1 MTYAVLVPGAVLNCL
16 DESNLKHRGLW
27 LANWTDVSLSG
38 QPTREWLTISSD
50 EISTISIRKNP
61 SPNTISVDDPPMGS
75 LMRSVPWNN
84 VRAVRTQSGVGG
96 GTLQVR
102 VEDDWVDLL
111 RFSNAHTTR
120 FHKISRL
127 MEKMRESP
135 ENWQD
140 SLHQVSSSS
149 HLGQDDATFDPPE
162 CPTCSLRLT
171 SKDENCPRCVQK
183 GQILRRV
190 HDLLRPYRSGVILLC
205 LLTFIGVVAELIPPK
220 LQQYMIDNVLAGHV
234 SPDPL
239 SLDNPAST
247 ETPLPDFKTALLL
260 IVLALAGSRVLLSIV
275 GVFKGQLATR
285 IGTGLTQTLRAQM
298 VRKLQSLAVVYYD
311 RHQVGSMLGRVAH
324 DSEAMHGLMHQITG
338 GFLLQIAQLF
348 GVGAMLIWINPKLAL
363 FTLIP
368 VPLVIL
374 GTSVFW
380 KKVYPRYYRL
390 WDASSKQITVL
401 SGMLSG
407 IRVVKAFA
415 QEDREYQRFAKTS
428 DELRNWRLW
437 VENANAWYSATMSIV
452 FSLGGL
458 IVWYVGGRDV
468 IGNSMT
474 LGELIA
480 FLAYLGMFY
489 APLSALSNFTSWLT
503 SFLTGSKR
511 VLELLDTPLT
521 VSEPNNPVPWDS
533 PKGEI
538 RFEDVSFGY
547 DRNQP
552 VLKNISFRVKPG
564 EMIGIV
570 GRSGSGKSTMVNLL
584 GRFYDVQEG
593 RILVDDIDLRDLPS
607 NQLRERLGIVFQ
619 ESFMFRGTI
628 WRNLSF
634 GKPNATPEQGLEAAK
649 AAGAHD
655 FICRQQLGYET
666 LLGEHG
672 AGLSGGEKQRLSIAR
687 TLLYDPKIL
696 VLDEATSNIDAE
708 AEKSIQDALKV
719 LIRGRTTIAIAHR
732 LSTLRNADRIL
743 VFDQGRLIE
752 QGSHEELLSMDGTY
766 ARLVRIQTS
775 VTKNPD
781 IDRLLHHATESIQE
795 NSARQTTMANKDRA
809 NKDTANKDRANK
821 ESSKRIASKGDSVD
835 DRYPDSNRATAV
847 LDAPESKSVDP
858 ETPASDLPTEE
869 TKPPSLHWLVP
880 LQAQFRTGDHD
891 RIELWIDGARHASSV
906 FIVRT
911 FPATRPEEFLSV
923 RTWNEHGEEIE
934 CGIIRSL
941 HDWPEH
947 DRTQIESLLERRYLL
962 RKIRRVHRS
971 HLASGYLSI
980 DVETI
985 HGPEQITM
993 RWTQS
998 QAIDYG
1004 DHGKLLIDTRENRY
1018 LIENVEQL
1026 PPDDRERFL
1035 QYIYW

>member
-1 MTYAVLVPGAVLNCL
+1 MFYRGWESPRLTHQQTFSAVVVPSVVVGCL
-16 DESNLKHRGLW
+16 EEAGKSHRALW
-27 LANWTDVSLSG
+27 LAQSTDVSLVG
-38 QPTREWLTISSD
+38 ETHEEWLVVSAD
-50 EISTISIRKNP
+50 EL
-61 SPNTISVDDPPMGS
+61 SVLRVNGTAAAERGIPDAI
-75 LMRSVPWNN
+75 LLRSMVWAD
-84 VRAVRTQSGVGG
+84 VAAVRTQAGVGG

-102 VEDDWVDLL
+102 SGDDWIDLL
-111 RFSNAHTTR
+111 RFSNANATR
-120 FHKISRL
+120 FHKVSRML
-127 MEKMRESP
+127 ERMREHP
-135 ENWQD
+135 ETWMF
-140 SLHQVSSSS
+140 
-149 HLGQDDATFDPPE
+149 DATSSAEHDPHASSAGFDPPE
-162 CPTCSLRLT
+162 CPTCSLRLS
-171 SKDENCPRCVQK
+171 SKDESCPRCMQK

-190 HDLLRPYRSGVILLC
+190 HTLIAPYRRGAILLSLLTIVGVI
-205 LLTFIGVVAELIPPK
+205 AELIPPK
-220 LQQYMIDNVLAGHV
+220 LQQYLIDQVLAGGNTAV
-234 SPDPL
+234 
-239 SLDNPAST
+239 ASDASK
-247 ETPLPDFKTALLL
+247 PLPDFRTALLL
-260 IVLALAGSRVLLSIV
+260 IVLALAASRVMLSIV
-275 GVFKGQLATR
+275 AVFKGKLATH
-285 IGTGLTQTLRAQM
+285 IGTGLTRTLRAEM

-324 DSEAMHGLMHQITG
+324 DSEVMHGLMHQITG
-338 GFLLQIAQLF
+338 GFLLQIAQLI

-374 GTSVFW
+374 GTSIFW

-390 WDASSKQITVL
+390 WDASSKQISVL

-415 QEDREYQRFAKTS
+415 QEDREYERFSKTS

-437 VENANAWYSATMSIV
+437 VEDANAWYSSAMSIV

-468 IGNSMT
+468 IGKTMT

-521 VSEPNNPVPWDS
+521 VSEPTSPVEWNEPR
-533 PKGEI
+533 GEI
-538 RFEDVSFGY
+538 EFQDVCFGY

-552 VLKNISFRVKPG
+552 VLKNVSFSVQSG
-564 EMIGIV
+564 EMVGIV

-593 RILVDDIDLRDLPS
+593 RILVDGHDLRDLS
-607 NQLRERLGIVFQ
+607 SHQLRERLGIVFQ

-628 WRNLSF
+628 WRNLSY
-634 GKPNATPEQGLEAAK
+634 GRPQATIEQGLQAAK

-687 TLLYDPKIL
+687 TLLYDPRIL

-708 AEKSIQDALKV
+708 AEKSIQDALRV

-732 LSTLRNADRIL
+732 LSTLRHADRIL

-752 QGSHEELLSMDGTY
+752 QGTHGELLAMDGTY

-781 IDRLLHHATESIQE
+781 IDKLIHAATELE
-795 NSARQTTMANKDRA
+795 
-809 NKDTANKDRANK
+809 
-821 ESSKRIASKGDSVD
+821 SKGGG
-835 DRYPDSNRATAV
+835 ATVA
-847 LDAPESKSVDP
+847 LADESGGSEQKVGTDVANSQL
-858 ETPASDLPTEE
+858 ETIESEAEQQEASG
-869 TKPPSLHWLVP
+869 PSIRWMEPQEWSLRRGGL
-880 LQAQFRTGDHD
+880 D
-891 RIELWIDGARHASSV
+891 RIELWREQECEARSL

-911 FPATRPEEFLSV
+911 FPSKYPEGYLSV
-923 RTWNEHGEEIE
+923 RSWGENGEEYE
-934 CGIIRSL
+934 CGMIRSL
-941 HDWPEH
+941 EGWSA
-947 DRTQIESLLERRYLL
+947 ESAELVRELLSRRYLMRRIVRV
-962 RKIRRVHRS
+962 RKNQ
-971 HLASGYLSI
+971 LESGYLNLEVQT
-980 DVETI
+980 DQ
-985 HGPEQITM
+985 GPEKFTM
-993 RWTQS
+993 RWTQG
-998 QAIDYG
+998 QALDYSEN
-1004 DHGKLLIDTRENRY
+1004 GKLLIDTRENRY
-1018 LIENVEQL
+1018 VVEDIDRL
-1026 PPDDRERFL
+1026 PSEDRERFL

>member
-1 MTYAVLVPGAVLNCL
+1 MFYRGWESPRLTHQQTFSAVVVPSVVVGCL
-16 DESNLKHRGLW
+16 EEAGKSHRALW
-27 LANWTDVSLSG
+27 LAQSTDVSLVG
-38 QPTREWLTISSD
+38 ETHEEWLVVSAD
-50 EISTISIRKNP
+50 EL
-61 SPNTISVDDPPMGS
+61 SVLRVNGTAAAERGIPDAI
-75 LMRSVPWNN
+75 LLRSMVWAD
-84 VRAVRTQSGVGG
+84 VAAVRTQAGVGG

-102 VEDDWVDLL
+102 SGDDWIDLL
-111 RFSNAHTTR
+111 RFSNANATR
-120 FHKISRL
+120 FHKVSRML
-127 MEKMRESP
+127 ERMREHP
-135 ENWQD
+135 ETWMF
-140 SLHQVSSSS
+140 
-149 HLGQDDATFDPPE
+149 DATSSAEHDPHASSAGFDPPE
-162 CPTCSLRLT
+162 CPTCSLRLS
-171 SKDENCPRCVQK
+171 SKDESCPRCMQK

-190 HDLLRPYRSGVILLC
+190 HTLIAPYRRGAILLSLLTIVGVI
-205 LLTFIGVVAELIPPK
+205 AELIPPK
-220 LQQYMIDNVLAGHV
+220 LQQYLIDQVLAGGNTAV
-234 SPDPL
+234 
-239 SLDNPAST
+239 ASDASK
-247 ETPLPDFKTALLL
+247 PLPDFRTALLL
-260 IVLALAGSRVLLSIV
+260 IVLALAASRVMLSIV
-275 GVFKGQLATR
+275 AVFKGKLATH
-285 IGTGLTQTLRAQM
+285 IGTGLTRTLRAEM

-324 DSEAMHGLMHQITG
+324 DSEVMHGLMHQITG
-338 GFLLQIAQLF
+338 GFLLQIAQLI

-374 GTSVFW
+374 GTSIFW

-390 WDASSKQITVL
+390 WDASSKQISVL

-415 QEDREYQRFAKTS
+415 QEDREYERFSKTS

-437 VENANAWYSATMSIV
+437 VEDANAWYSSAMSIV

-468 IGNSMT
+468 IGKTMT

-521 VSEPNNPVPWDS
+521 VSEPTSPVEWNEPR
-533 PKGEI
+533 GEI
-538 RFEDVSFGY
+538 EFQDVCFGY

-552 VLKNISFRVKPG
+552 VLKNVSFSVQSG
-564 EMIGIV
+564 EMVGIV

-593 RILVDDIDLRDLPS
+593 RILVDGHDLRDLS
-607 NQLRERLGIVFQ
+607 SHQLRERLGIVFQ

-628 WRNLSF
+628 WRNLSY
-634 GKPNATPEQGLEAAK
+634 GRPQATIEQGLQAAK

-687 TLLYDPKIL
+687 TLLYDPRIL

-708 AEKSIQDALKV
+708 AEKSIQDALRV

-732 LSTLRNADRIL
+732 LSTLRHADRIL

-752 QGSHEELLSMDGTY
+752 QGTHGELLAMDGTY

-781 IDRLLHHATESIQE
+781 IDKLIHAATELE
-795 NSARQTTMANKDRA
+795 
-809 NKDTANKDRANK
+809 
-821 ESSKRIASKGDSVD
+821 SKGGG
-835 DRYPDSNRATAV
+835 ATVA
-847 LDAPESKSVDP
+847 LADESEGSEQKVGTDVANSQL
-858 ETPASDLPTEE
+858 ETIESEAEQQEASG
-869 TKPPSLHWLVP
+869 PSIRWMEPQEWSLRRGGL
-880 LQAQFRTGDHD
+880 D
-891 RIELWIDGARHASSV
+891 RIELWREQECEARSL

-911 FPATRPEEFLSV
+911 FPSKYPEGYLSV
-923 RTWNEHGEEIE
+923 RSWGENGEEYE
-934 CGIIRSL
+934 CGMIRSL
-941 HDWPEH
+941 EGWSA
-947 DRTQIESLLERRYLL
+947 ESAELVRELLSRRYLMRRIVRV
-962 RKIRRVHRS
+962 RKNQ
-971 HLASGYLSI
+971 LESGYLNLEVQT
-980 DVETI
+980 DQ
-985 HGPEQITM
+985 GPEKFTM
-993 RWTQS
+993 RWTQG
-998 QAIDYG
+998 QALDYSEN
-1004 DHGKLLIDTRENRY
+1004 GKLLIDTRENRY
-1018 LIENVEQL
+1018 VVEDIDRL
-1026 PPDDRERFL
+1026 PSEDRERFL